1 MSRLLSC
8 LQAYKRNRVYY
19 QVCKHF
25 IPMDKSWMNINR
37 TLPQYQDGVNQFI
50 QFAFKD
56 YDVDKLLRCPC
67 RKCRNNHFANRNE
80 IFEHLM
86 IHGVNKDYTTWVHH
100 GETIPESDEDA
111 NSEMEDQAGFL
122 MDEMTNDFWNAAN
135 ANSDSSVN
143 ITTLDAQEDMGTN
156 TIINEETTKFQK
168 LIDDAEQEL
177 YPGCDSFSILS
188 FIVQMLNIKCLYDL
202 SGNAMNALFGTLCRA
217 FPSNNKVPKSYDD
230 AKKIMSNLELDYI
243 KIDACLNDCILFRGE
258 YAKAETCPVCGISRW
273 KDDGENS
280 ARKSRMRKARKVPQ
294 KVLRYFPLIPRLKC
308 MYMCSK
314 IAVHMRW
321 HKEKLVDD
329 GYMRHPADSNE
340 WKNFDKNFESFALD
354 ARNVRLGLASD
365 GFNPFGNMS
374 SSYSIWLVVIAIY
387 ITYHLGCA

>member
-1 MSRLLSC
+1 
-8 LQAYKRNRVYY
+8 
-19 QVCKHF
+19 
-25 IPMDKSWMNINR
+25 MDKSWMNINR

-111 NSEMEDQAGFL
+111 NCEMEDQAGFR

-230 AKKIMSNLELDYI
+230 AKKIV
-243 KIDACLNDCILFRGE
+243 KFG
-258 YAKAETCPVCGISRW
+258 
-273 KDDGENS
+273 
-280 ARKSRMRKARKVPQ
+280 
-294 KVLRYFPLIPRLKC
+294 
-308 MYMCSK
+308 
-314 IAVHMRW
+314 
-321 HKEKLVDD
+321 
-329 GYMRHPADSNE
+329 
-340 WKNFDKNFESFALD
+340 
-354 ARNVRLGLASD
+354 VRLYKDLCMFERMHS
-365 GFNPFGNMS
+365 FQR
-374 SSYSIWLVVIAIY
+374 
-387 ITYHLGCA
+387 